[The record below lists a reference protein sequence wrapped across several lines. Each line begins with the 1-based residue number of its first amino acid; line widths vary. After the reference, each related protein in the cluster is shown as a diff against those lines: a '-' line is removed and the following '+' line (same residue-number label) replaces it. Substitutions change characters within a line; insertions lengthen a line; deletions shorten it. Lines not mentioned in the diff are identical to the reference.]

1 MSGGS
6 NQPDLIFSLNN
17 IVSTIF
23 FLKSTS
29 FNLVLFLVDQVV
41 ARLDFLSGQA
51 GQLLILFFLQLQVL
65 SWLVFK
71 F

>member
-6 NQPDLIFSLNN
+6 NQADLIFSLNN

-51 GQLLILFFLQLQVL
+51 GQLLILFFLQPQA
-65 SWLVFK
+65 LVG
-71 F
+71 

>member
-51 GQLLILFFLQLQVL
+51 GQLLILFFLQPQA
-65 SWLVFK
+65 LVG
-71 F
+71 

>member
-6 NQPDLIFSLNN
+6 NQVDLIFSLNN
-17 IVSTIF
+17 IVSTFF

-41 ARLDFLSGQA
+41 TRLDFLSGQA
-51 GQLLILFFLQLQVL
+51 GQLLILFFLQPQA
-65 SWLVFK
+65 LVG
-71 F
+71 